1 MEPNENPAKTNS
13 FFFSSL
19 GSSCFFSGEI
29 EGVVVKVNP
38 LRENLPWSLLPSV
51 VVVVVVAGVEGAA
64 TLTLGLLLVLVL
76 LRVNLKPTVTEVK
89 IG

>member
-1 MEPNENPAKTNS
+1 MVVFEPNENPANTNS

-19 GSSCFFSGEI
+19 GSSCFFSGEM

-51 VVVVVVAGVEGAA
+51 VVVVEGAA

-76 LRVNLKPTVTEVK
+76 LRVNLKPTVME
-89 IG
+89 GNL